1 MNLNELFARYHL
13 AYQAEL
19 LFRILLSAFIGYLIG
34 YERKNRG
41 KSAGM
46 RTHSIVCMGSALMM
60 VVSKYGFSDIP
71 DYDASRVAAQI
82 VSGIGFLGAGII
94 FVRNHSV
101 SGLTT
106 AAGIWTTAGV
116 GMAIG
121 GGLYLIGTCAGIM
134 VVVIQIILHRTSV
147 LTSEPYRV
155 CLKLTVSDYD
165 ETLTWLK
172 DLFHEKK
179 IRELNLKVT
188 KNKLNGDMKLEYDLL
203 FPADYD
209 KNQLIYLLA
218 KDKRVSAVSG

>member
-1 MNLNELFARYHL
+1 
-13 AYQAEL
+13 
-19 LFRILLSAFIGYLIG
+19 
-34 YERKNRG
+34 
-41 KSAGM
+41 
-46 RTHSIVCMGSALMM
+46 MM

-179 IRELNLKVT
+179 IR
-188 KNKLNGDMKLEYDLL
+188 
-203 FPADYD
+203 
-209 KNQLIYLLA
+209 
-218 KDKRVSAVSG
+218 S

>member
-34 YERKNRG
+34 YERKNRE

-188 KNKLNGDMKLEYDLL
+188 KNKLNSDMKLEYDLL